1 MAARWLEGGEGAE
14 LCACSMQEQ
23 IIFSQY
29 LALKF
34 P

>member
-1 MAARWLEGGEGAE
+1 MAARWLEGGGAE